1 MMHRVKEMLDACA
14 HPYYVARGRRP
25 WSLGYYT
32 AKKRTIENAIDG
44 GLLRNGKPLP
54 PGYGARL
61 DERVVEYPWVYA
73 RLSSHPGAVLDAGSA
88 LNHLFL
94 LERPPVSSAELTIC
108 TLSPEKRCYARKGIS
123 YVYDDLRHS
132 RFAPQ
137 SFDTII
143 SISTIE
149 HIGLDNA
156 MLYTDDASKAES
168 DQSGYRAAVREFRRL
183 IRPNRDCFITVP
195 YGRAANHRW
204 FQVFDARMI
213 ENILADFNPSA
224 SEIEYFGYSPDG
236 WRCVRAEDLSEA
248 TFFDI
253 HERKEYDADFA
264 AGARGVACMRL
275 TA

>member
-1 MMHRVKEMLDACA
+1 V
-14 HPYYVARGRRP
+14 
-25 WSLGYYT
+25 
-32 AKKRTIENAIDG
+32 AIDS
-44 GLLRNGKPLP
+44 GLLRNGVPLP

-73 RLSSHPGAVLDAGSA
+73 RLPDRPGAMLDAGSA

-94 LERPPVSSAELTIC
+94 LERPPVSRANLTIC
-108 TLSPEKRCYARKGIS
+108 TLAREKRCYARRGIA

-132 RFAPQ
+132 RFAPTT
-137 SFDTII
+137 FDTIV

-168 DQSGYRAAVREFRRL
+168 DQGGYRAAVREFRRL
-183 IRPNRDCFITVP
+183 IRPGGNCFITVP

-204 FQVFDARMI
+204 FQIFDAPMI
-213 ENILADFNPSA
+213 ENILADFNPSV

-236 WRCVRAEDLSEA
+236 WRSVRAEDLSEA

-253 HERKEYDADFA
+253 HEQKDYDADFA